1 LRSGGALSR
10 VRTKSRVPLAR
21 VSLILWKG
29 EEEEGAYSKILDGF
43 HVDGSVIGTPD
54 VMGGCGAR

>member
-21 VSLILWKG
+21 VSLVLWKW
-29 EEEEGAYSKILDGF
+29 EEGGAYSKILDGF

>member
-21 VSLILWKG
+21 VSLVLWKG
-29 EEEEGAYSKILDGF
+29 EGEGAYSKILDGF